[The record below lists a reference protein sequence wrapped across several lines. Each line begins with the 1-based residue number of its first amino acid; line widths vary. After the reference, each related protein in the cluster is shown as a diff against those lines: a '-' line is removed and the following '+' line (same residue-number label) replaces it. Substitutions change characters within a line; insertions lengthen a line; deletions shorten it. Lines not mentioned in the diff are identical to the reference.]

1 MLSPIKY
8 TIPNGAA
15 FMKGINIMQ
24 IKINNKQVDLK
35 FGVKFVR
42 ELDKVAGLDLNGAS
56 FGMGLTKS
64 IPSLSTADP
73 AVLADVIYSA
83 ASTNKAFRPSQDD
96 VDDFIDNY
104 EDDLEKLF
112 DDVIKAMSQANAIK
126 VALKN
131 AKA

>member
-1 MLSPIKY
+1 
-8 TIPNGAA
+8 
-15 FMKGINIMQ
+15 MQ
-24 IKINNKQVDLK
+24 VKINNKEVELK

-42 ELDKVAGLDLNGAS
+42 ELDKVAGLDVNGAS

-64 IPSLSTADP
+64 IPALNTADP

-96 VDDFIDNY
+96 VDNFIDDY
-104 EDDLEKLF
+104 DGDLEKLF
-112 DDVIKAMSQANAIK
+112 DDVTKEMSAANAIK

-131 AKA
+131 AQAQMMRTQENTKLVSKHIMKLY

>member
-1 MLSPIKY
+1 
-8 TIPNGAA
+8 
-15 FMKGINIMQ
+15 MQ
-24 IKINNKQVDLK
+24 VKINNKEVELK

-42 ELDKVAGLDLNGAS
+42 ELDKVAGLDVNGAS

-64 IPSLSTADP
+64 IPALKTADP

-96 VDDFIDNY
+96 VDNFIDDY
-104 EDDLEKLF
+104 DGDLEKLF
-112 DDVIKAMSQANAIK
+112 DDVTKEMSAANAIK

-131 AKA
+131 AQA

>member
-1 MLSPIKY
+1 
-8 TIPNGAA
+8 
-15 FMKGINIMQ
+15 MQ
-24 IKINNKQVDLK
+24 VKINNKEVELK

-42 ELDKVAGLDLNGAS
+42 ELDKVAGLDVNGAS

-64 IPSLSTADP
+64 IPALNTADP

-96 VDDFIDNY
+96 VDNFIDDYDGN
-104 EDDLEKLF
+104 LEKLF
-112 DDVIKAMSQANAIK
+112 DDVIKEMSAANAIK

-131 AKA
+131 AQA

>member
-1 MLSPIKY
+1 
-8 TIPNGAA
+8 
-15 FMKGINIMQ
+15 MQ
-24 IKINNKQVDLK
+24 VKINNKEVELK

-42 ELDKVAGLDLNGAS
+42 ELDKVAGLDVNGAS

-64 IPSLSTADP
+64 IPALNTADP

-96 VDDFIDNY
+96 VDNFIDDY
-104 EDDLEKLF
+104 EGDLEKLF
-112 DDVIKAMSQANAIK
+112 DDVTKEMSAANAIK

-131 AKA
+131 AQA

>member
-1 MLSPIKY
+1 
-8 TIPNGAA
+8 
-15 FMKGINIMQ
+15 MQ
-24 IKINNKQVDLK
+24 VKINNKEVELK

-42 ELDKVAGLDLNGAS
+42 ELDKVAGLDVNGAS

-64 IPSLSTADP
+64 IPALNTADP

-96 VDDFIDNY
+96 VDNFIDDY
-104 EDDLEKLF
+104 DGDLEKLF
-112 DDVIKAMSQANAIK
+112 DDVIKEMSAANAIK

-131 AKA
+131 AQA

>member
-1 MLSPIKY
+1 
-8 TIPNGAA
+8 
-15 FMKGINIMQ
+15 MQ
-24 IKINNKQVDLK
+24 VKINNKEVELK

-42 ELDKVAGLDLNGAS
+42 ELDKVAGLDVNGAS

-64 IPSLSTADP
+64 IPALKTADP

-96 VDDFIDNY
+96 VDNFIYDY
-104 EDDLEKLF
+104 DGDLEKLF
-112 DDVIKAMSQANAIK
+112 DDVTKEMSAANAIK

-131 AKA
+131 AQA